1 MALLRDKNVTKQF
14 GGLLAVNDVTLT
26 IDRGSIV
33 SVIGPNGAGKT
44 TFFNVLTG
52 IYKPDKGS
60 ITFNGQ
66 SLLNLR
72 SDQITA
78 CGITRTFQNIRLF
91 NNMTVLENVLVGMHS
106 RLHAPMWNIIFRTPT
121 MRQEERQARQRPASY
136 CTLWDWTTSAMIWQ
150 KNLPY
155 GDQRRLEIARALA
168 SEPKMVLLD
177 EPTAGMNP
185 HETASATRLIQRLRD
200 DMGVTVV
207 LIEHDMKVVM
217 SISERI
223 SVLDYGIKIAEGTP
237 DDIRANPRVIE
248 AYLGKG
254 ATQESEA
261 THQDPEITTQEA
273 EVHTRPKFVV
283 RSQRY
288 SVVRSK
294 EVSWPSSS

>member
-1 MALLRDKNVTKQF
+1 MALLQAKNVTKQF

-60 ITFNGQ
+60 IIFDGQ

-72 SDQITA
+72 PDQITA
-78 CGITRTFQNIRLF
+78 RGITRTFQNIRLF
-91 NNMTVLENVLVGMHS
+91 NNMTVLENVLVGMHV
-106 RLHAPMWNIIFRTPT
+106 RLQASMWNIVFRTSS
-121 MRQEERQARQRPASY
+121 MRQEERQARQKARELLQFVGLDDKRDDLA
-136 CTLWDWTTSAMIWQ
+136 

-168 SEPKMVLLD
+168 SDPKMVLLD

-185 HETASATRLIQRLRD
+185 QETASATRLIQRLRD

-217 SISERI
+217 SISEHI
-223 SVLDYGIKIAEGTP
+223 SVLDYGVKIAEGTP
-237 DDIRANPRVIE
+237 DDIRTNPRVIE

-254 ATQESEA
+254 AAQESQA
-261 THQDPEITTQEA
+261 TSQVSEITPQEP
-273 EVHTRPKFVV
+273 EVQATPEV
-283 RSQRY
+283 RRQ
-288 SVVRSK
+288 
-294 EVSWPSSS
+294 EPAL

>member
-1 MALLRDKNVTKQF
+1 MALLQAKNVTKQF

-72 SDQITA
+72 SDQIAA

-106 RLHAPMWNIIFRTPT
+106 RLHAPMWKIIFRTPT
-121 MRQEERQARQRPASY
+121 MRQEERQARQKARELLYFVGLDDKRDDLA
-136 CTLWDWTTSAMIWQ
+136 

-254 ATQESEA
+254 ATQESES

-273 EVHTRPKFVV
+273 EVHTTPEV
-283 RSQRY
+283 RRQ
-288 SVVRSK
+288 K
-294 EVSWPSSS
+294 PAL